1 MNNKI
6 PPPIIA
12 LVCALGILFS
22 KPFFKEYSNV
32 NNSSISILFFLI
44 GIACFFFAIKL
55 FNKHNTTISPLKPE
69 KATSLIMSG
78 IYMYSR
84 NPMYLGMLFIL
95 ISISIRFNIIGG
107 IISIST
113 FIIYITKFQIIPEE
127 EQLKRIFGEKFLN
140 YKKKTRMWL

>member
-22 KPFFKEYSNV
+22 KPFFREYSNV

-55 FNKHNTTISPLKPE
+55 FKKHNTTISPLKPE
-69 KATSLIMSG
+69 KATSLIVSG

-95 ISISIRFNIIGG
+95 ISISIKFNIIGG

>member
-22 KPFFKEYSNV
+22 KPFFREYSNV

-55 FNKHNTTISPLKPE
+55 FKKHNTTISPLKPE
-69 KATSLIMSG
+69 KATSLIVSG

-95 ISISIRFNIIGG
+95 ISISIRYNIIGG

>member
-32 NNSSISILFFLI
+32 KNSSISILFFLI

-55 FNKHNTTISPLKPE
+55 FKKHNTTISPLKPE
-69 KATSLIMSG
+69 KATSLIVSG

-95 ISISIRFNIIGG
+95 ISTSIRFNIIGG

>member
-22 KPFFKEYSNV
+22 KPFFREYSNV

-55 FNKHNTTISPLKPE
+55 FKKHNTTISPLKPE
-69 KATSLIMSG
+69 KATSLIVSG

-95 ISISIRFNIIGG
+95 ISTSIRFNIIGG
-107 IISIST
+107 IISISS

>member
-12 LVCALGILFS
+12 MVCALGILFS
-22 KPFFKEYSNV
+22 KPFFREYSNV

-55 FNKHNTTISPLKPE
+55 FKKHNTTISPLKPE
-69 KATSLIMSG
+69 KATSLIVSG

-95 ISISIRFNIIGG
+95 ISTSIRFNIIGG

>member
-12 LVCALGILFS
+12 LVCSLGILFS
-22 KPFFKEYSNV
+22 KPFFKEFSNV
-32 NNSSISILFFLI
+32 NNSSISILFFLS
-44 GIACFFFAIKL
+44 GIVCFFFAIKL
-55 FNKHNTTISPLKPE
+55 FKNHNTTISPLKPE
-69 KATSLIMSG
+69 KATSLIVSG

>member
-22 KPFFKEYSNV
+22 KPFFREYSNV

-69 KATSLIMSG
+69 KATSLIVSG

-95 ISISIRFNIIGG
+95 ISISIRFYIICG

>member
-55 FNKHNTTISPLKPE
+55 FKKHNTTISPLKPE
-69 KATSLIMSG
+69 KATSLIVSG

-95 ISISIRFNIIGG
+95 ISTSIRFNIIGG

>member
-1 MNNKI
+1 
-6 PPPIIA
+6 
-12 LVCALGILFS
+12 
-22 KPFFKEYSNV
+22 
-32 NNSSISILFFLI
+32 
-44 GIACFFFAIKL
+44 
-55 FNKHNTTISPLKPE
+55 
-69 KATSLIMSG
+69 
-78 IYMYSR
+78 
-84 NPMYLGMLFIL
+84 MYLGMLFIL

>member
-22 KPFFKEYSNV
+22 KPFFREYSNV

-44 GIACFFFAIKL
+44 WIACFFFAIKL
-55 FNKHNTTISPLKPE
+55 FKKHNTTISPLKPE
-69 KATSLIMSG
+69 KATSLIVSG

-95 ISISIRFNIIGG
+95 ISTSIRFNIIGG

>member
-22 KPFFKEYSNV
+22 KPFFREYSNV
-32 NNSSISILFFLI
+32 NNSSIIILFFLI

-55 FNKHNTTISPLKPE
+55 FKKHNTTISPLKPE
-69 KATSLIMSG
+69 KATSLIVSG

>member
-22 KPFFKEYSNV
+22 KPFFREYSNV

-55 FNKHNTTISPLKPE
+55 FKKHNTTISPLKPE

-107 IISIST
+107 IFSVST

>member
-22 KPFFKEYSNV
+22 KPFFREYSNV

-44 GIACFFFAIKL
+44 GVACFFFAIKL
-55 FNKHNTTISPLKPE
+55 FKKHNTTISPLKPE
-69 KATSLIMSG
+69 KATSLIVSG

-95 ISISIRFNIIGG
+95 ISTSIRFNIIGG

>member
-69 KATSLIMSG
+69 KATSLIVSG

-95 ISISIRFNIIGG
+95 ISTSIRFNIIGG

>member
-55 FNKHNTTISPLKPE
+55 FKKHNTTISPLKPE
-69 KATSLIMSG
+69 KATSLIVSG

>member
-12 LVCALGILFS
+12 LVCGLGILFS
-22 KPFFKEYSNV
+22 KPFFKEYINV

-44 GIACFFFAIKL
+44 GIACFFFTIKL
-55 FNKHNTTISPLKPE
+55 FNKYNTTISPLKPE
-69 KATSLIMSG
+69 KATSLIVSG

>member
-22 KPFFKEYSNV
+22 KPFFREYSNV

-55 FNKHNTTISPLKPE
+55 FKKHNTTISPLKPE
-69 KATSLIMSG
+69 KATSLIVSG

-95 ISISIRFNIIGG
+95 ISTSIRFNIIGG

-113 FIIYITKFQIIPEE
+113 FIVYITKFQIIPEE

>member
-22 KPFFKEYSNV
+22 KPFFREYSNV

-55 FNKHNTTISPLKPE
+55 FKKHNTTISPLKPV
-69 KATSLIMSG
+69 KATSLIVSG

-95 ISISIRFNIIGG
+95 ISTSIRFNIIGG

>member
-22 KPFFKEYSNV
+22 KPFFREYSNV

-55 FNKHNTTISPLKPE
+55 FKKHNTTISPLKPE
-69 KATSLIMSG
+69 KATSLIVSG

-95 ISISIRFNIIGG
+95 ISTYIRFNIIGG

>member
-6 PPPIIA
+6 QPPIIA

-22 KPFFKEYSNV
+22 KPFFREYSNV

-55 FNKHNTTISPLKPE
+55 FKKHNTTISPLKPE
-69 KATSLIMSG
+69 KATSLIVSG

-95 ISISIRFNIIGG
+95 ISTSIRFNIIGG

>member
-22 KPFFKEYSNV
+22 KPFFREYSNL

-55 FNKHNTTISPLKPE
+55 FKKHNTTISPLKPE
-69 KATSLIMSG
+69 KATSLIVSG

-95 ISISIRFNIIGG
+95 ISTSIRFNIIGG

>member
-12 LVCALGILFS
+12 MVCALGILFS
-22 KPFFKEYSNV
+22 KPFFREYSNV

-55 FNKHNTTISPLKPE
+55 FKKHNTTISPLKPE
-69 KATSLIMSG
+69 KATSLIVSG

-95 ISISIRFNIIGG
+95 ISTSIRFNIIGG

-113 FIIYITKFQIIPEE
+113 FIVYITKFQIIPEE

>member
-55 FNKHNTTISPLKPE
+55 FKKHNTTISPLKPE
-69 KATSLIMSG
+69 KATSLIVSG

-113 FIIYITKFQIIPEE
+113 FIIYISKFQIIPEE

>member
-22 KPFFKEYSNV
+22 KPFFREYSNV

-55 FNKHNTTISPLKPE
+55 FEKHNTTISPLKPE
-69 KATSLIMSG
+69 KATSLIVSG

-95 ISISIRFNIIGG
+95 ISTSIRFNIIGG

>member
-1 MNNKI
+1 
-6 PPPIIA
+6 
-12 LVCALGILFS
+12 
-22 KPFFKEYSNV
+22 
-32 NNSSISILFFLI
+32 
-44 GIACFFFAIKL
+44 
-55 FNKHNTTISPLKPE
+55 
-69 KATSLIMSG
+69 
-78 IYMYSR
+78 MYSR

-95 ISISIRFNIIGG
+95 ISTSIRFNIIGG

>member
-69 KATSLIMSG
+69 KAISLIVSG

-95 ISISIRFNIIGG
+95 ISTSIRFNIIGG

>member
-22 KPFFKEYSNV
+22 KPFFREYSNV

-55 FNKHNTTISPLKPE
+55 FKKHNTTISPLKTE
-69 KATSLIMSG
+69 KATSLIVSG

>member
-22 KPFFKEYSNV
+22 KPFFREYSNV

-55 FNKHNTTISPLKPE
+55 FKKHNTTISPLKPE
-69 KATSLIMSG
+69 KATSLIVSG

-95 ISISIRFNIIGG
+95 ISTSIRFNIICG

-127 EQLKRIFGEKFLN
+127 DQFKRIFGEKFLN

>member
-12 LVCALGILFS
+12 LVCSLGILFS
-22 KPFFKEYSNV
+22 KSFFKEYSNV
-32 NNSSISILFFLI
+32 NNASISILFFLI

-55 FNKHNTTISPLKPE
+55 FNKFDTTINPLKPE
-69 KATSLIMSG
+69 KATSLIVSG

-95 ISISIRFNIIGG
+95 ISISIRYNIIGG
-107 IISIST
+107 FISIST

-127 EQLKRIFGEKFLN
+127 QQLKRIFGEKFIN

>member
-1 MNNKI
+1 MCI
-6 PPPIIA
+6 RD
-12 LVCALGILFS
+12 S
-22 KPFFKEYSNV
+22 
-32 NNSSISILFFLI
+32 
-44 GIACFFFAIKL
+44 
-55 FNKHNTTISPLKPE
+55 NTTISPLKPE
-69 KATSLIMSG
+69 KATSLIVSG

-127 EQLKRIFGEKFLN
+127 EQLKRIFGEKILN

>member
-22 KPFFKEYSNV
+22 KPFFREYSNV

-69 KATSLIMSG
+69 KATSLIVSG

-95 ISISIRFNIIGG
+95 ISTSIRFNIIGG

>member
-22 KPFFKEYSNV
+22 KPFFREYSNV

-44 GIACFFFAIKL
+44 GIACFFFAIEL
-55 FNKHNTTISPLKPE
+55 FKKHNTTISPLKPE
-69 KATSLIMSG
+69 KATSLIVSG

-95 ISISIRFNIIGG
+95 ISTSIRFNIIGG

>member
-22 KPFFKEYSNV
+22 KPFFREYSNV

-55 FNKHNTTISPLKPE
+55 FKKHNTTISPLKPE
-69 KATSLIMSG
+69 KATSLIVSG

-95 ISISIRFNIIGG
+95 ISISIKFNIIGG
-107 IISIST
+107 IISI
-113 FIIYITKFQIIPEE
+113 
-127 EQLKRIFGEKFLN
+127 
-140 YKKKTRMWL
+140 

>member
-22 KPFFKEYSNV
+22 KPFFREYSNV

-55 FNKHNTTISPLKPE
+55 FKKHNTTISPLKPE
-69 KATSLIMSG
+69 KATSLIVSG

-95 ISISIRFNIIGG
+95 ISTSIRFNIIGG

>member
-22 KPFFKEYSNV
+22 KPFFREYSNV

-55 FNKHNTTISPLKPE
+55 FKKHNTTISPLKPE
-69 KATSLIMSG
+69 KATSLIVSG

>member
-69 KATSLIMSG
+69 KATSLIVSG

-95 ISISIRFNIIGG
+95 ISTSIRFNIIGG

-113 FIIYITKFQIIPEE
+113 FIVYITKFQIIPEE